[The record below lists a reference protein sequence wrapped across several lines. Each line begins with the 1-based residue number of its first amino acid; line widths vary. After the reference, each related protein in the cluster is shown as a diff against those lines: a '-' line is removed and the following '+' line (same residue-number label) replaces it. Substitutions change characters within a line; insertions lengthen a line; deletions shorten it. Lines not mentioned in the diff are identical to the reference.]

1 MARGVIVIS
10 APAGTGKTSLLRD
23 VAQVDAGPL
32 ERARTWLERSS
43 ARGHLGDATHVD
55 GWIAAANR
63 LQPTALVSRTS
74 LCPVANEPDLD
85 DVPEYVRR

>member
-1 MARGVIVIS
+1 MA
-10 APAGTGKTSLLRD
+10 APAGTGKTALLRD
-23 VAQVDAGPL
+23 VAQVEAGPL
-32 ERARTWLERSS
+32 ERARTWLEKVVCTRP
-43 ARGHLGDATHVD
+43 LGDATHVA